1 MWMDLFLLLAISVP
15 LVSWSEIR
23 LRPSYGSRSA
33 ARERTST
40 LEASDLQAMPASQ
53 PHPSLIP

>member
-23 LRPSYGSRSA
+23 LRPSRGPRA
-33 ARERTST
+33 DGRERTST
-40 LEASDLQAMPASQ
+40 LEASDLQAMPAGQ